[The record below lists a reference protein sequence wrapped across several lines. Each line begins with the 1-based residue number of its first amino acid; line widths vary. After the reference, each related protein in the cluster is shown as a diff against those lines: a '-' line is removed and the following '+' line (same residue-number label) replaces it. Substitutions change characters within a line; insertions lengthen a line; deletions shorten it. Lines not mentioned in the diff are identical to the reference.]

1 MKVIVIGGGP
11 AGMLAAIFAARNG
24 SEVILLE
31 KNNKLGKKL
40 YITGKGRCNLTNACD
55 VQELFLNIVS
65 NSKFMY
71 SSFYSFSNYEIIRF
85 FEELGLK
92 TKVERGNRVFPASN
106 KSSDVISTLEKEL
119 NRLNVQVQLNT
130 EVTKIITQDKSFKGV
145 EYNRTNKKETL
156 YGDKV
161 IIATGG
167 LSYPLTG
174 SSGDGY
180 KFAKNLGHNVSET
193 FPALVPFNIKEID
206 TIKKLQGLSL
216 KNIEISIYLND
227 KEVYKD
233 FGELLFTHFGVS
245 GPVILSASSHLT
257 KYLPENNLL
266 LKIDLKPGL
275 SHDKLDARI
284 LRDFAKVSNKQF
296 KNSLDK
302 LLPSKLIPVI
312 IETSRIDPQ
321 KPINIITREERLRLV
336 EIIKG
341 LEFHITST
349 REFKEAIITQ
359 GGVEVMDIN
368 PSTMESRLISGVYFT
383 GEVLDVDGLTGG
395 YNLQVAW
402 STGYLAG
409 SSIE

>member
-71 SSFYSFSNYEIIRF
+71 SSFYSFSNYEIVRF

-368 PSTMESRLISGVYFT
+368 PSTMESRLISGVYFA